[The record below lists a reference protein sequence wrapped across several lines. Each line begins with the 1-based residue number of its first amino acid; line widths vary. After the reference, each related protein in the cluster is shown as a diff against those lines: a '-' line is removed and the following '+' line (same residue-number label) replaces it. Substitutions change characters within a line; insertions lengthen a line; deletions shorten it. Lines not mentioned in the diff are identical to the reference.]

1 MVKLLW
7 SGIAV
12 LLLLSGCGWNGTP
25 TRKNNFI
32 PLTSIEIVAVPS
44 IIAVGTSTKLTATGN
59 YSGQY
64 TADITDQVVWSS
76 DSNAEIVT
84 AVSPRRAKGKNAG
97 TTAHLTATM
106 GSISANYTL
115 TVTAATVTAITIS
128 PATPSIAKGSPCQ
141 FTANG
146 IFSDSTTQDLTYDA
160 TWTSSA
166 ASVASISDNSASKGF
181 AQTIALGTTIITAAF
196 DTQSVSTPLTV
207 TPPVLLSIAV
217 TPDNPSLLTL
227 STTTFTATG
236 TYTDGTR
243 ATGVTDSPV
252 TWSSS
257 NPAYATI
264 SSPGGV
270 VKTLT
275 QGTTTIT
282 AALGG
287 KTGTS
292 NLKVTGGNLTGISF
306 SSPSVA
312 LVKGTAG
319 RLTAT
324 GTFSNGTSRDI
335 TGSGFLVWAVA
346 DTAAA
351 TVTTPV
357 GSLVWLNANAVT
369 SAATAVTAKYDT
381 FTATTLLTVTDQTLS
396 SITISPTSADLIV
409 GSSSRFTATGLF
421 SNGASQDVTTLCT
434 WTSNDTAKATMGDSA
449 ITAKG
454 RVTGVAT
461 GTTTISAKYLRTD
474 NVTIT
479 ADSRTVTVT
488 APALQSLSLSPLTSN
503 PTSGNQ
509 VKYTATATY
518 FGGVTRDV
526 TEDAT
531 WSWSIDKPYVAILA
545 DSVNQPGQVVAVDSG
560 TATLTASFG
569 GKTAT
574 VPATIT
580 VP

>member
-12 LLLLSGCGWNGTP
+12 MLLLSGCGWNGTP
-25 TRKNNFI
+25 TRKNNFV
-32 PLTSIEIVAVPS
+32 PLTSITISAVPS

-64 TADITDQVVWSS
+64 TADITDQVVWTS
-76 DSNAEIVT
+76 DANAEIIT
-84 AVSPRRAKGKNAG
+84 SVSPRRAKGINAG
-97 TTAHLTATM
+97 TTAHLTATV
-106 GSISANYTL
+106 GSISANYSL
-115 TVTAATVTAITIS
+115 TVTAAKVTSITIT
-128 PATPSIAKGSPCQ
+128 PATPSIAKGLPCQ

-146 IFSDSTTQDLTYDA
+146 TFSDSTTQDLTYDA
-160 TWTSSA
+160 TWTSDAIAFATVSN
-166 ASVASISDNSASKGF
+166 DPASKGL
-181 AQTIALGTTIITAAF
+181 AQTIAVGTSTITATF
-196 DTQSVSTPLTV
+196 DTLPASTALTV
-207 TPPVLLSIAV
+207 TSPVLQSIAV
-217 TPDNPSLLTL
+217 TPLNPSILTL
-227 STTTFTATG
+227 SSAAFAATG
-236 TYTDGTR
+236 SYTDGTR
-243 ATGVTDSPV
+243 NITNLV

-257 NPAYATI
+257 NTAYATI
-264 SSPGGV
+264 STSGV

-275 QGTTTIT
+275 QGTTTIN
-282 AALGG
+282 AALDGIN
-287 KTGTS
+287 KAST
-292 NLKVTGGNLTGISF
+292 LKVTGGNLTGISF

-319 RLTAT
+319 RLTVT
-324 GTFSNGTSRDI
+324 GTFSNGTSRDL
-335 TGSGFLVWAVA
+335 TGSGLLVWAVA

-357 GSLVWLNANAVT
+357 GNLVWLNATAVT

-381 FTATTLLTVTDQTLS
+381 FTATTNLTVTEPALQ
-396 SITISPTSADLIV
+396 SITISPMTIDQIV
-409 GSSSRFTATGLF
+409 GTSSRFTATGTF
-421 SNGASQDVTTLCT
+421 VGGASQDVTTLCT
-434 WTSNDTAKATMGDSA
+434 WTSNDIAKATVGDST

-461 GTTTISAKYLRTD
+461 GTTTIGAKYLRTD

-488 APALQSLSLSPLTSN
+488 APTLQSLSISPLTSSV
-503 PTSGNQ
+503 TSGKQ
-509 VKYTATATY
+509 GAYTVTATY

-531 WSWSIDKPYVAILA
+531 LTIDNAYVALLA
-545 DSVNQPGQVVAVDSG
+545 DSLNQPGQVVAIDSG
-560 TATLTASFG
+560 TATLTATFG

-574 VPATIT
+574 ATIT